1 MVQKKGLASEEI
13 SIEWTMEYLAIG
25 IISHGTHGRTS

>member
-1 MVQKKGLASEEI
+1 MVHMEGLAREEI

-25 IISHGTHGRTS
+25 IISHDTYERTS